1 MISGSNEVAFPEV
14 KLEPGVVA
22 LGQLSGFEGVTCQLY
37 TLVLEQPGRLDK
49 LSKVTVVGTQPV
61 VALAVKSAI
70 TSGLT
75 QMVLVSEVIP
85 QLFAPDVKIVIE
97 YVPGVLN
104 VIFKV
109 LVAVDVQMD
118 GLFGKVPLKP
128 KFPTT
133 VT

>member
-75 QMVLVSEVIP
+75 QMVVVSTSMPHPLPV
-85 QLFAPDVKIVIE
+85 V
-97 YVPGVLN
+97 N
-104 VIFKV
+104 VIV
-109 LVAVDVQMD
+109 YTPGLVNEIPNCCEPFVHSDQSY
-118 GLFGKVPLKP
+118 
-128 KFPTT
+128 
-133 VT
+133 